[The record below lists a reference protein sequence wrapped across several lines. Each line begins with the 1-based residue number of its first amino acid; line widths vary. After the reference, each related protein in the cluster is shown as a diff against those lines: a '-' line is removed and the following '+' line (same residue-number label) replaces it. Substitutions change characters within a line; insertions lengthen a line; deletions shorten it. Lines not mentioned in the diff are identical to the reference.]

1 MIGTITIDR
10 NADPEFWMPSDFPD
24 DALYIHRMIVRH
36 ELAGADV
43 GSAVIDWASERTA
56 SAGKRWLRLDAWRT
70 NPRLQRYYANQGFQL
85 VRTVE
90 LPHRRSG
97 ALFQRP
103 AGVVLA
109 RGPKVIQVGDEA

>member
-1 MIGTITIDR
+1 
-10 NADPEFWMPSDFPD
+10 MPGDFPD
-24 DALYIHRMIVRH
+24 DALYIHRMIVRR

-43 GSAVIDWASERTA
+43 GTAVIDWASERAA

-90 LPHRRSG
+90 LPHRHSG

-103 AGVVLA
+103 AGVVLD
-109 RGPKVIQVGDEA
+109 RGPRVIEIGE